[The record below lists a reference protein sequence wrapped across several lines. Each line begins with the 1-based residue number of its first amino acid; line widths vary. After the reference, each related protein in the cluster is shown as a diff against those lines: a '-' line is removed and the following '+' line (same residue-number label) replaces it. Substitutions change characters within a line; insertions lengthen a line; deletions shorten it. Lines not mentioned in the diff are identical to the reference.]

1 MAISATF
8 YKNNKKIN
16 STKLPVAAA
25 DDITL
30 SVELKDVTGLFTPS
44 LVISAD
50 VFTDGLGH
58 IVNPMRYNYC
68 YLPDFERYYFVRS
81 WSWVVGR
88 WECSLEVDVMAS
100 FKTEIGNTTAFVL
113 RSASQYD
120 PDIVDTKYPTTSNEA
135 GSQQEQSFF
144 GATTPWNT
152 DIKSAGI
159 GSGFY
164 VISVVNDDI
173 SAIGGVSYYAMSATV
188 MQELMNKLF
197 AAPTWM
203 NITDANISSDLQKML
218 FNPMQYITSVMWIP
232 RGLNTTGMTSTN
244 TLPLGW
250 WSLTLTGGFYRLNI
264 ANTAIEFTIT
274 ASMKYHPQYDA
285 SKRRWL
291 QLSPFTTAAL
301 YMPPFGFIPLDM
313 TKLYLCSDIV
323 ARVRIDVI
331 TGRGTLFISNK
342 YQVGGVTYDG
352 GVIYTTVSQVGIPMS
367 IAQMAVSWDMLSSA
381 STWVVAS
388 GVSLAVGGLQEGLK
402 NMANGLIDGAK
413 DILSEAKSRLTTRP
427 AMNPNIPQNRAKML
441 GQFAGNVGS
450 GIMDVA
456 TTAISAGISGEAG
469 SAGTSLL
476 SSLKQI
482 ASDIGSTA
490 LAAAGTCTSSGST
503 GGFACLQEKPFVQ
516 FYFMLIAGRDD
527 THNGIPLCRST
538 KISNLYGFV
547 LCGNTDDFSA
557 NCTPAERQAVR
568 GIMEAGF
575 YYE

>member
-30 SVELKDVTGLFTPS
+30 SVELKNVTNMFTPS

-88 WECSLEVDVMAS
+88 WECALEVDVMAS
-100 FKTEIGNTTAFVL
+100 FKTEIGNTNAFVL

-120 PDIVDTKYPTTSNEA
+120 ADIIDTKYPTTMNEA
-135 GSQQEQSFF
+135 GSLQEQSFF

-152 DIKSAGI
+152 DIKNAGI

-173 SAIGGVSYYAMSATV
+173 SAIGGVSYYALSATV

-203 NITDANISSDLQKML
+203 NITDANISADLQKML

-250 WSLTLTGGFYRLNI
+250 WSLTLTGGFYRLNVT
-264 ANTAIEFTIT
+264 NTAIEFTIT

-291 QLSPFTTAAL
+291 QFSPYTTAGL
-301 YMPPFGFIPLDM
+301 YIPPFGFIPLDM

-323 ARVRIDVI
+323 VRVRIDVI

-352 GVIYTTVSQVGIPMS
+352 GVIYTTVSQVGVHMS
-367 IAQMAVSWDMLSSA
+367 IAQMAVSWDMMSSA
-381 STWVVAS
+381 STWVMAS
-388 GVSLAVGGLQEGLK
+388 GVALAAGGLQDSLK
-402 NMANGLIDGAK
+402 DLKNGLIEGTK
-413 DILSEAKSRLTTRP
+413 DLFSGKSSKYVPYEDRTVSGLGGGV
-427 AMNPNIPQNRAKML
+427 AANIPNT
-441 GQFAGNVGS
+441 FGNSLHLTNEIVTGLQRGLANSGS
-450 GIMDVA
+450 N
-456 TTAISAGISGEAG
+456 E
-469 SAGTSLL
+469 TSLL
-476 SSLKQI
+476 DTLKGI

-490 LAAAGTCTSSGST
+490 LAAAGTCKSSGST

-516 FYFMLIAGRDD
+516 FYFMPIVGRDD

-538 KISNLYGFV
+538 LIKNLSGFV

>member
-1 MAISATF
+1 MAITATF
-8 YKNNKKIN
+8 YKNDKKIN
-16 STKLPVAAA
+16 STRLPTSSP

-30 SVELKDVTGLFTPS
+30 TVELKDVTSMFTPS

-68 YLPDFERYYFVRS
+68 YLPDFERYFFVRS
-81 WSWVVGR
+81 WSWIVGR
-88 WECSLEVDVMAS
+88 WECALEVDVMAS
-100 FKTEIGNTTAFVL
+100 FKTEIGNTNAFIL
-113 RSASQYD
+113 RAASQYD
-120 PDIVDTKYPTTSNEA
+120 ADIIDTKYPTTMNEA
-135 GSQQEQSFF
+135 GSLQEQSLF

-152 DIKSAGI
+152 DIKNAGI

-173 SAIGGVSYYAMSATV
+173 SAIGGVSYYALSASV

-203 NITDANISSDLQKML
+203 NITDANISADMQKML

-232 RGLNTTGMTSTN
+232 RGLNTSGMTSTN

-250 WSLTLTGGFYRLNI
+250 WSLTLTGGFYRLNVQ
-264 ANTAIEFTIT
+264 NTAIEFTIT
-274 ASMKYHPQYDA
+274 ASMIYHPQYNA

-291 QLSPFTTAAL
+291 QLSPYTTAGL

-313 TKLYLCSDIV
+313 TKLYRCSDIV
-323 ARVRIDVI
+323 VRVRIDVI

-342 YQVGGVTYDG
+342 YKIEGVTYDG
-352 GVIYTTVSQVGIPMS
+352 GVIYTTVSQVGVPMS

-381 STWVVAS
+381 STWVMAS
-388 GVSLAVGGLQEGLK
+388 GVALAAGGLQESIKDLKSGLVSG
-402 NMANGLIDGAK
+402 ARSLLGGLGVENGEVGSAFASGISKAQMLGVM
-413 DILSEAKSRLTTRP
+413 SRNVSP
-427 AMNPNIPQNRAKML
+427 AMREI
-441 GQFAGNVGS
+441 GAGLQRGLEYAADNQPS
-450 GIMDVA
+450 I
-456 TTAISAGISGEAG
+456 
-469 SAGTSLL
+469 L
-476 SSLKQI
+476 SSLKEI
-482 ASDIGSTA
+482 AADVGSTA

-516 FYFMLIAGRDD
+516 FYFMMITGVDD
-527 THNGIPLCRST
+527 AHNGIPLCRST
-538 KISNLYGFV
+538 LIKNLSGFI
-547 LCGNTDDFSA
+547 LCGNTDDFTA